1 MNWRTSSGFQYTYNL
16 RLEKMRATKYIIVNS
31 SVFVFLFLISLYV
44 NDMKDEEV
52 AIKRGIF
59 KAKLKELEELCT
71 SSSAGSD
78 EVLDILFQD
87 ALKKFDE

>member
-1 MNWRTSSGFQYTYNL
+1 
-16 RLEKMRATKYIIVNS
+16 
-31 SVFVFLFLISLYV
+31 
-44 NDMKDEEV
+44 MKDEEM